1 MNYCVVYLKLTQY
14 YKSTILHFFYK
25 EDFLKKDFWIEMDK
39 FAKSLLH
46 ISSVCGYLGVYECVQ
61 VSVNMYNCVCGCLCV
76 WVGVYR
82 FIKYNILHIYSLFI
96 YTQMCVYTYEY
107 EPFYITMTS
116 LPHSRN
122 ATF

>member
-1 MNYCVVYLKLTQY
+1 
-14 YKSTILHFFYK
+14 
-25 EDFLKKDFWIEMDK
+25 MDK

-122 ATF
+122 ATFCNFCNCLRMSLYFSQFQNSIDCNSLHLAVMSL